1 MDNRDF
7 PGRPH
12 FATELVARTPAASNT
27 LLMPSIHSHVSHRR
41 RRLLPALILGFI
53 PAIVCAQSAS
63 TSPVPAPDSIRGQA
77 YPTKPV
83 RVISPYPPGSS
94 ADIIGRIYAPRLT
107 DTLGKQFVVDNRAGA
122 SGNIAAEIVARAAPD
137 GYTLLLL
144 NTAVVASQPLYKNLP
159 FDVTRDFAPVGMLG
173 IAGYLLVVNQSVP
186 AKTVQEFAAHAKA
199 RAGKLTYAST
209 GIGGGLHLAME
220 FFKMQTGINMLHVP
234 YKGSALAVPDLIS
247 GQIDTMFGSA
257 PALLPHV
264 RSGRIRALGI
274 SSAKRS
280 PAFPEIPTIAESGLP
295 GFDAVSF
302 TALALP
308 TGTPRDVIGRLN
320 TVINQHARSAEIITA
335 LANQST
341 DAAPMT
347 LSETAAYIRDE
358 IVKWKKVVAVAG
370 VKGE

>member
-1 MDNRDF
+1 MI
-7 PGRPH
+7 RP
-12 FATELVARTPAASNT
+12 LVLIVP
-27 LLMPSIHSHVSHRR
+27 LLT
-41 RRLLPALILGFI
+41 ALIPFTLR
-53 PAIVCAQSAS
+53 AQ
-63 TSPVPAPDSIRGQA
+63 P

-137 GYTLLLL
+137 GYTMLLL

-159 FDVTRDFAPVGMLG
+159 FDVTRDFQPVGMLG

-186 AKTVQEFAAHAKA
+186 IKTVQELVAHAKA

-220 FFKMQTGINMLHVP
+220 LLMMQTGINMLHVP
-234 YKGSALAVPDLIS
+234 YKGAALAVPDLIS

-264 RSGRIRALGI
+264 KSGRLRALGI
-274 SSAKRS
+274 SIAKRS
-280 PAFPEIPTIAESGLP
+280 PMFPEIPTIAEAGLP

-302 TALALP
+302 TSLAVP
-308 TGTPRDVIGRLN
+308 TGTLRGIVTRLN
-320 TVINQHARSAEIITA
+320 DIIGKHARSPEVITA
-335 LANQST
+335 LSNQST

-347 LSETAAYIRDE
+347 LEQTTAYIRDE
-358 IVKWKKVVAVAG
+358 IVKWKKVVVAAG